1 MTRHTH
7 RDLGPTRLRHS
18 GPAAFTRGQRKKH
31 PNMHPEGHIQ
41 MQDHYERLL
50 KKHKRDTEKYNKYL
64 AEYAA
69 WRRPME
75 SLVAVVAAE
84 AATLVA
90 ARRSW

>member
-50 KKHKRDTEKYNKYL
+50 RKHKKDTEKYNKYR

-69 WRRPME
+69 WKKANGGTGGRR
-75 SLVAVVAAE
+75 
-84 AATLVA
+84 
-90 ARRSW
+90 RRGSRYTRRR

>member
-31 PNMHPEGHIQ
+31 PNMHPEGHVQ

-69 WRRPME
+69 WKKANGVTGGRR
-75 SLVAVVAAE
+75 
-84 AATLVA
+84 
-90 ARRSW
+90 RRGSRYTRRR